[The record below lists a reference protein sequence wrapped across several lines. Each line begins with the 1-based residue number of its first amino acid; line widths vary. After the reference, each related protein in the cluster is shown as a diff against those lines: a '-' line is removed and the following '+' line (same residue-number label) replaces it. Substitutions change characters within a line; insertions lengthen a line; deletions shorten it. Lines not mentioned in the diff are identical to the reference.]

1 MKKKILL
8 ILMVLIGSFFPII
21 CNAETITVTTETT
34 ETVIV
39 PKTITVEVPKTIT
52 VEVPKVIT
60 EIVIDTVETT
70 VTDEVTTTVLTPTT
84 SPELLSNPGFES
96 DNNGSIVT
104 DWTVS
109 GGAIQIRETCGPA
122 GGVCL
127 KTNNVGQ
134 GGSTI
139 SQTINLNDTMTIDE
153 INGGFS
159 LAYGADVHSHTSN
172 TFVPSCVSVT
182 QVGDCRDIFSIT
194 LTLKDNGGVV
204 EEWKNEYELTHSGW
218 DTTTYDFTQ
227 TVGTNTY
234 SDLDATLQLFGVDAG
249 FFSGQFGPR
258 FDNIHMN
265 ATYDAISYVTELIT
279 RTVTEEIE
287 REIQRTIFVPED
299 RIIFVPEDQIIL
311 VSEERTITTITEI
324 EVPDAPIAME
334 VTTLSI
340 TPMASMT
347 DIVEVEAVEVIV
359 TPEIDIISS
368 ISVEAPS
375 TTIETINETAAP
387 IAVEAIISIGSNN
400 DSNEETEVAVETKV
414 QEVEAK
420 VEQQISSADTPEP
433 ATNTVESKSQENKGQ
448 EKTLKVEVDKS
459 DTKQEIASNVAN
471 AILNTMDRYGAVA
484 QVTQLAIM
492 NSIGVGSQIS
502 TYQVP
507 LLDQSTWY
515 DNTVTIYESPQ
526 IADPFATILTGAQ
539 DLQMDAL
546 LSSGNY

>member
-1 MKKKILL
+1 
-8 ILMVLIGSFFPII
+8 MVLIGSFFPIVSI
-21 CNAETITVTTETT
+21 AETITITTETT

-84 SPELLSNPGFES
+84 SPELLSNPGFQS
-96 DNNGSIVT
+96 DNNGNTVT

-109 GGAIQIRETCGPA
+109 GDSIQIRKACGPS
-122 GGVCL
+122 GDTCL
-127 KTNNVGQ
+127 KTSNAGGS

-139 SQTINLNDTMTIDE
+139 SQTIDLNNTMTIDE

-159 LAYGADVHSHTSN
+159 LAYGTDVHSDNSN
-172 TFVPSCVSVT
+172 AFVSSCVSV
-182 QVGDCRDIFSIT
+182 
-194 LTLKDNGGVV
+194 
-204 EEWKNEYELTHSGW
+204 THSGW

-227 TVGTNTY
+227 AVGTNTY

-299 RIIFVPEDQIIL
+299 RIIFVPEERII
-311 VSEERTITTITEI
+311 ITTTEI

-347 DIVEVEAVEVIV
+347 DIVEVETVEVIV
-359 TPEIDIISS
+359 TPEIDMISS
-368 ISVEAPS
+368 ISVENTS
-375 TTIETINETAAP
+375 TSIETINETAAP
-387 IAVEAIISIGSNN
+387 IAVESIVSIGSSN
-400 DSNEETEVAVETKV
+400 DSNEETEVAVENKV

-420 VEQQISSADTPEP
+420 VEQQMSSSDTIEP
-433 ATNTVESKSQENKGQ
+433 VNGIVENKDQQSKSQGKS
-448 EKTLKVEVDKS
+448 LDIEVDKS
-459 DTKQEIASNVAN
+459 DSKQEIASNVAN

-492 NSIGVGSQIS
+492 NSIGIGSQIS

>member
-1 MKKKILL
+1 
-8 ILMVLIGSFFPII
+8 MVLIGSFFPII

-84 SPELLSNPGFES
+84 SPQLLSNPGFQS
-96 DNNGSIVT
+96 DNNGNTVT

-109 GGAIQIRETCGPA
+109 GDSIQIRKACGPS
-122 GGVCL
+122 GDTCL
-127 KTNNVGQ
+127 KTSNAGGS

-159 LAYGADVHSHTSN
+159 LAYGTDVHSDNSN
-172 TFVPSCVSVT
+172 AFVSSCVSVT

-299 RIIFVPEDQIIL
+299 RIIFVPEEQIIL

-324 EVPDAPIAME
+324 EVPDASIAME

-347 DIVEVEAVEVIV
+347 DIVEVETVEVIV
-359 TPEIDIISS
+359 TPEIDMISS

-375 TTIETINETAAP
+375 TSIETINETAAP
-387 IAVEAIISIGSNN
+387 IAVESIVSIGSSN

-420 VEQQISSADTPEP
+420 VEQQMSSADTSEP
-433 ATNTVESKSQENKGQ
+433 ATNTVESKSQESKGQ
-448 EKTLKVEVDKS
+448 DKTLNVEVDKNDS
-459 DTKQEIASNVAN
+459 KQEIASNVAN

-526 IADPFATILTGAQ
+526 IADPFASILTGAQ

>member
-1 MKKKILL
+1 
-8 ILMVLIGSFFPII
+8 MVLIGSFFPIVSI
-21 CNAETITVTTETT
+21 AETIIVTTETT
-34 ETVIV
+34 ETVL
-39 PKTITVEVPKTIT
+39 VPKTIT

-84 SPELLSNPGFES
+84 SPELLSNPGFQS
-96 DNNGSIVT
+96 DNNGNTVT

-109 GGAIQIRETCGPA
+109 GDSIQIRKACGPS
-122 GGVCL
+122 GDTCL
-127 KTNNVGQ
+127 KTSNAGGS

-139 SQTINLNDTMTIDE
+139 SQTIDLNNTMTIDE

-159 LAYGADVHSHTSN
+159 LAYGTDVHSDNSN
-172 TFVPSCVSVT
+172 AFVSSCVSVT
-182 QVGDCRDIFSIT
+182 QTTGDCRDIFSIT
-194 LTLKDNGGVV
+194 LTLKDGGSVV

-227 TVGTNTY
+227 AVGTNTY

-299 RIIFVPEDQIIL
+299 RIIFVPEERII
-311 VSEERTITTITEI
+311 ITTTEI

-334 VTTLSI
+334 VSTLSI

-347 DIVEVEAVEVIV
+347 DIVEVETVEVIV
-359 TPEIDIISS
+359 TPEIDMISS
-368 ISVEAPS
+368 ISVENTS
-375 TTIETINETAAP
+375 TSIETINETAAP
-387 IAVEAIISIGSNN
+387 IAVEAIVSIGSSN

-420 VEQQISSADTPEP
+420 VEQQMSSSDTIEP
-433 ATNTVESKSQENKGQ
+433 VNGIVENKDQQSKSQGKS
-448 EKTLKVEVDKS
+448 LDIEVDKS
-459 DTKQEIASNVAN
+459 DSKQEIASNVAN

-492 NSIGVGSQIS
+492 NSIGIGSQIS

>member
-1 MKKKILL
+1 
-8 ILMVLIGSFFPII
+8 MVLIGSFFPIVSI
-21 CNAETITVTTETT
+21 AETITVTTETT

-84 SPELLSNPGFES
+84 SPQLLSNPGFQS
-96 DNNGSIVT
+96 DNNGSTVT

-109 GGAIQIRETCGPA
+109 GGAIQIRKTCGPS

-134 GGSTI
+134 GGGSTI
-139 SQTINLNDTMTIDE
+139 SQTIDLNDTMTIDE

-159 LAYGADVHSHTSN
+159 LAYGTDVHSDNSN
-172 TFVPSCVSVT
+172 AFVSSCVSVT
-182 QVGDCRDIFSIT
+182 QTTGDCRDIFSIT
-194 LTLKDNGGVV
+194 LTLKDGGSVV

-227 TVGTNTY
+227 AVGTNTY

-258 FDNIHMN
+258 FDNIHIN

-287 REIQRTIFVPED
+287 REIQRTIFVPEQ
-299 RIIFVPEDQIIL
+299 RTIFVPEEQIIL

-347 DIVEVEAVEVIV
+347 DIVEVETVEVIV
-359 TPEIDIISS
+359 TPEIDMISS
-368 ISVEAPS
+368 ISVENTS
-375 TTIETINETAAP
+375 TSIETINETAAP
-387 IAVEAIISIGSNN
+387 IAVESIVSIGSSN

-420 VEQQISSADTPEP
+420 VEQQMSSADTSEP
-433 ATNTVESKSQENKGQ
+433 ATNTVESKSQESKGQ
-448 EKTLKVEVDKS
+448 DKTLNVEVDKS
-459 DTKQEIASNVAN
+459 DSKQEIASNVAN

-526 IADPFATILTGAQ
+526 IADPFASILTGAQ